1 MKLSKDKGIEL
12 IIAELQKGSA
22 KVSIMASFSKQWQTP
37 KDTFN
42 KWYLIALERH
52 KTAQE
57 TINNKKL
64 EEYQLNEIN
73 RLKTQLIDREKYISS
88 LVNDII
94 EIEKIIDRGYIVKRI
109 NIEGKTEVVKEIF
122 RTRELTEWH
131 RTLESKRENLKK
143 IEGWDAPKQVE
154 QKNIFENLEIVGI
167 KIE

>member
-64 EEYQLNEIN
+64 EEYQSNEIN

-94 EIEKIIDRGYIVKRI
+94 EIEKIIERGYIVKRI